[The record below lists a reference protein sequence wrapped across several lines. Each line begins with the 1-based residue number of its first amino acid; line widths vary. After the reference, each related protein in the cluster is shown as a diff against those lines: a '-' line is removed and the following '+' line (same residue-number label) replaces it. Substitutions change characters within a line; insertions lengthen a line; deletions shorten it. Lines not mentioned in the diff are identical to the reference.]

1 VALTPAD
8 LLALSLRAASL
19 VAALQAAG
27 VVLFIRRHGRALD
40 RAARS
45 ITTLAI
51 ASAVAG
57 IALTVLQQLSE
68 PARLAGSLGGIL
80 DPGLQRLS
88 LTSAAGTAAA
98 ARIAGLLLCAA
109 FALAAERFRF
119 LAPLGVALIAIS
131 FALMGHTTT
140 HEPRMAL
147 AALLVL
153 HVGVVAFWFGALWP
167 LHEIV
172 TAEAYDTAGWVLDAF
187 SRDATLLVPTILVAG
202 IALAA
207 LLLPSMASLL
217 HPFGLLLVAK
227 TAGFATL
234 LGLAALNKWR
244 LAPRVSS
251 GDARAAHT
259 LRISLRVEWLLIAV
273 ILCVT
278 TALTGLFA
286 PHA

>member
-8 LLALSLRAASL
+8 VLALSLRAASL
-19 VAALQAAG
+19 VAVLQAAG
-27 VVLFIRRHGRALD
+27 VALFIWRHGAALD

-57 IALTVLQQLSE
+57 ILLTVAQQLGE

-98 ARIAGLLLCAA
+98 VRIAGLVMCLV
-109 FALAAERFRF
+109 FALAGSRFRF
-119 LAPLGVALIAIS
+119 LAWLGVALVAIS

-140 HEPRMAL
+140 HEPRMML
-147 AALLVL
+147 AALLVV
-153 HVGVVAFWFGALWP
+153 HVAIVAFWFGALWP
-167 LHEIV
+167 LHV
-172 TAEAYDTAGWVLDAF
+172 AVAAQTSSAAGRLLEGF
-187 SRDATLLVPTILVAG
+187 SRDATLLVPAILVAG
-202 IALAA
+202 VALTA
-207 LLLPSMASLL
+207 LLLPSVASLL
-217 HPFGLLLVAK
+217 QPFGLLLITK
-227 TAGFATL
+227 TAGFAVL
-234 LGLAALNKWR
+234 LGLASVNKWR
-244 LAPRVSS
+244 LAPLISR
-251 GDARAAHT
+251 GDARAARA
-259 LRISLRVEWLLIAV
+259 LRMSLRAEWLLIAI